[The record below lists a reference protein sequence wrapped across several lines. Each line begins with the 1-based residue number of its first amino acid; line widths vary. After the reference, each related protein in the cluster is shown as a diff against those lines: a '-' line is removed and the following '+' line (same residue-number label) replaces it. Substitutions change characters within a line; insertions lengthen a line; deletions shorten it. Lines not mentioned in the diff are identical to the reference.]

1 MSLTIYSKRE
11 NQVEMLKEVVPD
23 CTNVAHGKSE
33 LKMYLFGD
41 LILLVSFVCCEM
53 FSTSEPILAKN

>member
-1 MSLTIYSKRE
+1 
-11 NQVEMLKEVVPD
+11 MLKEVVPD

-41 LILLVSFVCCEM
+41 LIL
-53 FSTSEPILAKN
+53 